1 MTPEQ
6 LQQALQM
13 SRLDDSY
20 NRQRDEILAAIGR
33 AHAEMV
39 QATSRDEI
47 LAAIG
52 RAHAEMVQATSRDEI
67 LAQSV
72 NGGELAPLAT
82 KHAAMQQAMAGQD
95 AEIQAAF
102 ETCIATLENAQA
114 VVYGVT
120 DMRFIHGIPLPPQ
133 KAEAE

>member
-6 LQQALQM
+6 LQHALQM

-20 NRQRDEILAAIGR
+20 NRQRDEILAATGR
-33 AHAEMV
+33 AYAEMV
-39 QATSRDEI
+39 QATSRYTV
-47 LAAIG
+47 LAA
-52 RAHAEMVQATSRDEI
+52 
-67 LAQSV
+67 SV
-72 NGGELAPLAT
+72 GGGELAPLAT

-102 ETCIATLENAQA
+102 ATCIATLENAQA

-120 DMRFIHGIPLPPQ
+120 GMRFIHGVPLPIQ
-133 KAEAE
+133 DVEAE

>member
-33 AHAEMV
+33 AYGEMV
-39 QATSRDEI
+39 QATSRYTF
-47 LAAIG
+47 LAA
-52 RAHAEMVQATSRDEI
+52 
-67 LAQSV
+67 SV

-82 KHAAMQQAMAGQD
+82 KHAAMQQAMGGQD
-95 AEIQAAF
+95 AIIQQAF
-102 ETCIATLENAQA
+102 NDTMTVLETAQA
-114 VVYGVT
+114 TVYAITGG
-120 DMRFIHGIPLPPQ
+120 RFLPDVPLELPLPIV
-133 KAEAE
+133 E

>member
-6 LQQALQM
+6 LQQALRT

-20 NRQRDEILAAIGR
+20 NQQRDEILAAISQ
-33 AHAEMV
+33 AYAAMA
-39 QATSRDEI
+39 QATSRYT
-47 LAAIG
+47 
-52 RAHAEMVQATSRDEI
+52 V

-72 NGGELAPLAT
+72 NGGELAPLAA

-95 AEIQAAF
+95 AEIQQAF

-120 DMRFIHGIPLPPQ
+120 GMRFIRGAPLPSQ
-133 KAEAE
+133 EAEEV

>member
-6 LQQALQM
+6 LQQAIYM

-33 AHAEMV
+33 AYGEMV
-39 QATSRDEI
+39 QATSRYT
-47 LAAIG
+47 
-52 RAHAEMVQATSRDEI
+52 V

-72 NGGELAPLAT
+72 AGGELAPLAG

-114 VVYGVT
+114 VVYGLT
-120 DMRFIHGIPLPPQ
+120 DGRFIPNVPLPT
-133 KAEAE
+133 AEEEQ